1 MANVLNPEPESITL
15 NTTLEPTTLEPA
27 TELEQ
32 PPFESTSNPETAE
45 VVEVPALDADAPT
58 EPVAKAVPVEAA
70 PAEEI
75 APEIVAQAEPVVEA
89 KAEPVVA
96 AAAEPVVEA
105 KAEPVVAAKAEPV
118 VEAKAEPVV
127 EAKAEPVVAAVAE
140 TAAEI
145 QAAPEAAPPATAAA
159 PVARAKAP
167 EHGLESMDDFSAA
180 LAAFERE
187 QAAEAAAV
195 EAYGDKI
202 VSGTV
207 IKQTEKHLVVDV
219 GLKSEGLVPLE
230 QVLDHSG
237 AVRFNPGDV
246 IDVVIE
252 REEPE
257 GGYLVSFE
265 RAQRLRIWDT
275 IEKAANDKTPMTGT
289 VISRVKG
296 GLTVDIGLKAF
307 LPGSQ
312 LEIRPVRNLDGYL
325 GQQIE
330 VRVIKLNKKR
340 GNVVVSRKEILEE
353 EQNAKRSTTLEHLG
367 EGAILTGTVK
377 NLTDYGAFVDL
388 GGIDGLLH
396 ITDMSWGRLTH
407 PRDLVNV
414 GDEIQV
420 KVLKFDKD
428 KQRVSLGFKQLTPD
442 PWLDASE
449 RYPVGAHVK
458 GRVLSVTD
466 YGAFVELEQGIEGL
480 VHLSE
485 MTWSKR
491 LKHPSKLVKPGDE
504 VETVVLSVNPADR
517 RISLG
522 MKQLLEN
529 PWENLTE
536 KYPTG
541 AVVEGRVRNLTDFGA
556 FIEIEDGIDGLV
568 HVSNLSWTKRVKHP
582 SEIVKKGE
590 KVKAVVLGVEPAEP
604 ASLAGH
610 QAVAAR
616 RLGELLRLASGG
628 RRGPRQ
634 GAADGAIWSLRR
646 DRGGCRG
653 SLPHL
658 RGRRRRRIEA
668 GDGPGARL
676 QDHQDQRRGE
686 EGGLEPARHRP
697 GGQPHTGR
705 ALQGGYS
712 QASGL
717 QLHHH
722 ARRPDQL
729 AQGRALS
736 RFPFRHQCTT
746 AALRGGRCCL
756 DFVFHSFS
764 LCPASTLASAT
775 PGVSFQVKESSTM
788 PRNVDARIPYSAE
801 FQP

>member
-1 MANVLNPEPESITL
+1 MPNVLNPETESITL
-15 NTTLEPTTLEPA
+15 NTTLETPELEPA

-32 PPFESTSNPETAE
+32 PSYESTSNPETAIA
-45 VVEVPALDADAPT
+45 VETAALDADAPT
-58 EPVAKAVPVEAA
+58 ELAAEAA
-70 PAEEI
+70 PAAEFVPEVHAVAPPVPVI
-75 APEIVAQAEPVVEA
+75 ETQTAHHTLAVALAVDAPELGA
-89 KAEPVVA
+89 
-96 AAAEPVVEA
+96 
-105 KAEPVVAAKAEPV
+105 
-118 VEAKAEPVV
+118 
-127 EAKAEPVVAAVAE
+127 
-140 TAAEI
+140 
-145 QAAPEAAPPATAAA
+145 
-159 PVARAKAP
+159 
-167 EHGLESMDDFSAA
+167 HDHSLESAEDFSAA
-180 LAAFERE
+180 LEAFERE

-207 IKQTEKHLVVDV
+207 IKQTEKHLVIDV

-230 QVLDHSG
+230 QVLDHTG
-237 AVRFNPGDV
+237 AVKFQPGDV
-246 IDVVIE
+246 IEVVIE
-252 REEPE
+252 KEEPE
-257 GGYLVSFE
+257 GGYLANYE
-265 RAQRLRIWDT
+265 RAQRLRVWDV
-275 IEKAANDKTPMTGT
+275 IEKAANDKSLVTGT
-289 VISRVKG
+289 VVSRVKG

-353 EQNAKRSTTLEHLG
+353 EQNAKRSTTLEQLG
-367 EGAILTGTVK
+367 EDAVLTGTVK

-442 PWLDASE
+442 PWLDATE
-449 RYPVGAHVK
+449 RYPVGAHVH

-504 VETVVLSVNPADR
+504 VDTVVLSVNPADR

-522 MKQLLEN
+522 MKQLLDN

-536 KYPTG
+536 RYPAGT
-541 AVVEGRVRNLTDFGA
+541 VVEGRVRNLTDFGA

-590 KVKAVVLGVEPAEP
+590 KVKAVVLGVEP
-604 ASLAGH
+604 
-610 QAVAAR
+610 QNR
-616 RLGELLRLASGG
+616 RLSLGIKQLQPDVWESFFATHRVGDQVHGKVLRTA
-628 RRGPRQ
+628 Q
-634 GAADGAIWSLRR
+634 FGAFVEISEGVEGLCHIS
-646 DRGGCRG
+646 
-653 SLPHL
+653 
-658 RGRRRRRIEA
+658 EA
-668 GDGPGARL
+668 GDDGGASKL
-676 QDHQDQRRGE
+676 ETGQEHEFKIIKINVE
-686 EGGLEPARHRP
+686 EKKVGLSL
-697 GGQPHTGR
+697 R
-705 ALQGGYS
+705 AVGHE
-712 QASGL
+712 AS
-717 QLHHH
+717 
-722 ARRPDQL
+722 
-729 AQGRALS
+729 RAEVES
-736 RFPFRHQCTT
+736 YK
-746 AALRGGRCCL
+746 
-756 DFVFHSFS
+756 
-764 LCPASTLASAT
+764 
-775 PGVSFQVKESSTM
+775 KESHGKKESHKAPVSSSTTTLGDLINWKSE
-788 PRNVDARIPYSAE
+788 R
-801 FQP
+801 

>member
-15 NTTLEPTTLEPA
+15 NTEMETPTLDPA

-32 PPFESTSNPETAE
+32 PSSESTSNPETAE
-45 VVEVPALDADAPT
+45 TTESFAMDADAPT
-58 EPVAKAVPVEAA
+58 EPVAQAEPVVTTEPAPTQFVAANVHEPTEPTAQAESANTSEAQIAPAVEAA
-70 PAEEI
+70 PAAE
-75 APEIVAQAEPVVEA
+75 APK
-89 KAEPVVA
+89 KAS
-96 AAAEPVVEA
+96 
-105 KAEPVVAAKAEPV
+105 
-118 VEAKAEPVV
+118 
-127 EAKAEPVVAAVAE
+127 
-140 TAAEI
+140 
-145 QAAPEAAPPATAAA
+145 
-159 PVARAKAP
+159 

-180 LAAFERE
+180 LEAFERE

-195 EAYGDKI
+195 EAYGDKV

-207 IKQTEKHLVVDV
+207 LKQTEKHLVVDV
-219 GLKSEGLVPLE
+219 GLKSEGLVPIE
-230 QVLDHSG
+230 QVLDHTG
-237 AVRFNPGDV
+237 AVKFQPGEV

-257 GGYLVSFE
+257 GGYLVSYE
-265 RAQRLRIWDT
+265 KAQRLRVWDT
-275 IEKAANDKTPMTGT
+275 IEKAANDKTPVIGT
-289 VISRVKG
+289 VVSRVKG
-296 GLTVDIGLKAF
+296 GLTVDIGMKAF

-367 EGAILTGTVK
+367 EGAVLTGTVK

-449 RYPVGAHVK
+449 RYPVGARVH

-504 VETVVLSVNPADR
+504 VDTVVLSVNPADR

-536 KYPTG
+536 RYPAGT
-541 AVVEGRVRNLTDFGA
+541 VVEGRVRNLTDFGA

-590 KVKAVVLGVEPAEP
+590 KVKAVVLGVEP
-604 ASLAGH
+604 
-610 QAVAAR
+610 QNR
-616 RLGELLRLASGG
+616 RLSLGIKQLQPDVWESFFAAHRVGDVVHGKVLRTAQFGAFVEIAEGVEGLCHISEAVMDDGTAVKLE
-628 RRGPRQ
+628 Q
-634 GAADGAIWSLRR
+634 GQEHEFKIIKINVEEKKVGLSLRSI
-646 DRGGCRG
+646 G
-653 SLPHL
+653 H
-658 RGRRRRRIEA
+658 EA
-668 GDGPGARL
+668 S
-676 QDHQDQRRGE
+676 
-686 EGGLEPARHRP
+686 
-697 GGQPHTGR
+697 R
-705 ALQGGYS
+705 AVVENYK
-712 QASGL
+712 ADT
-717 QLHHH
+717 HKH
-722 ARRPDQL
+722 P
-729 AQGRALS
+729 
-736 RFPFRHQCTT
+736 
-746 AALRGGRCCL
+746 
-756 DFVFHSFS
+756 
-764 LCPASTLASAT
+764 
-775 PGVSFQVKESSTM
+775 VSSSTTTLGDLLNW
-788 PRNVDARIPYSAE
+788 RKNER
-801 FQP
+801 

>member
-1 MANVLNPEPESITL
+1 MAKLLNPETESTTL
-15 NTTLEPTTLEPA
+15 NTALEIPTLEPA
-27 TELEQ
+27 TDLEQ
-32 PPFESTSNPETAE
+32 PLPESTSTPETE
-45 VVEVPALDADAPT
+45 VAVESPALDADAPT
-58 EPVAKAVPVEAA
+58 EPVVEAVPVVEAA
-70 PAEEI
+70 AEAETAPVATEI
-75 APEIVAQAEPVVEA
+75 PAQAEPGAVIETPVVQAAPRAKARTPRAKAEAAPVVEA
-89 KAEPVVA
+89 TPVVDTASEAEQAVA
-96 AAAEPVVEA
+96 APQPPAAEPVAVAPAPA
-105 KAEPVVAAKAEPV
+105 KA
-118 VEAKAEPVV
+118 
-127 EAKAEPVVAAVAE
+127 
-140 TAAEI
+140 
-145 QAAPEAAPPATAAA
+145 
-159 PVARAKAP
+159 ARP
-167 EHGLESMDDFSAA
+167 DHSLDSMDDFSAA
-180 LAAFERE
+180 LEAFERE

-207 IKQTEKHLVVDV
+207 IKTTDKHLVIDV

-230 QVLDHSG
+230 QVLDHTG
-237 AVRFNPGDV
+237 AVKFQPGDV

-257 GGYLVSFE
+257 GGYLASYE
-265 RAQRLRIWDT
+265 RAQRLRVWDA
-275 IEKAANDKTPMTGT
+275 IEKAAADKTPMMGT
-289 VISRVKG
+289 VVSRVKG
-296 GLTVDIGLKAF
+296 GVTVDIGLKAF

-312 LEIRPVRNLDGYL
+312 LEIRPVRNLDGYI
-325 GQQIE
+325 GQKIE

-353 EQNAKRSTTLEHLG
+353 EQNAKRSGTLEQLG
-367 EGAILTGTVK
+367 EGAVLTGTVK

-442 PWLDASE
+442 PWLDATE
-449 RYPVGAHVK
+449 RYPVGAHVH

-491 LKHPSKLVKPGDE
+491 LKHPSKLVKPADE

-536 KYPTG
+536 KYPAGTI
-541 AVVEGRVRNLTDFGA
+541 VEGRVRNLTDFGA

-590 KVKAVVLGVEPAEP
+590 KVKAVVLGVEP
-604 ASLAGH
+604 
-610 QAVAAR
+610 QNR
-616 RLGELLRLASGG
+616 RLSLGIKQLQPDVWESFFATHRVGDQVHGKVLRTA
-628 RRGPRQ
+628 Q
-634 GAADGAIWSLRR
+634 FGAFVEIAEGVEGLCHIS
-646 DRGGCRG
+646 
-653 SLPHL
+653 
-658 RGRRRRRIEA
+658 EA
-668 GDGPGARL
+668 GDEPGQPSKL
-676 QDHQDQRRGE
+676 E
-686 EGGLEPARHRP
+686 TGLEHDFKIIKINVEEKKV
-697 GGQPHTGR
+697 GLSLR
-705 ALQGGYS
+705 AVGS
-712 QASGL
+712 HEAS
-717 QLHHH
+717 
-722 ARRPDQL
+722 R
-729 AQGRALS
+729 AQVES
-736 RFPFRHQCTT
+736 YK
-746 AALRGGRCCL
+746 
-756 DFVFHSFS
+756 
-764 LCPASTLASAT
+764 
-775 PGVSFQVKESSTM
+775 KESHKAPVSSSTTTLGDLI
-788 PRNVDARIPYSAE
+788 NWKSE
-801 FQP
+801 KN

>member
-1 MANVLNPEPESITL
+1 MPNVLNPEPESITL
-15 NTTLEPTTLEPA
+15 NTELETPTLELA
-27 TELEQ
+27 TEYEQ
-32 PPFESTSNPETAE
+32 PSYESTSNTETAE
-45 VVEVPALDADAPT
+45 VAPEELATLDADART
-58 EPVAKAVPVEAA
+58 
-70 PAEEI
+70 
-75 APEIVAQAEPVVEA
+75 EPVVEA
-89 KAEPVVA
+89 AH
-96 AAAEPVVEA
+96 VE
-105 KAEPVVAAKAEPV
+105 
-118 VEAKAEPVV
+118 
-127 EAKAEPVVAAVAE
+127 E
-140 TAAEI
+140 TA
-145 QAAPEAAPPATAAA
+145 QVAPTAEAAPTEELQTEVDGESPSLAA
-159 PVARAKAP
+159 PLAKATRVAATP
-167 EHGLESMDDFSAA
+167 AHDSHGSESMDDFSAA

-207 IKQTEKHLVVDV
+207 LKQTEKHLVVDV

-230 QVLDHSG
+230 QVLDHTG
-237 AVRFNPGDV
+237 AVRFQPGDV

-252 REEPE
+252 GEEPE
-257 GGYLVSFE
+257 GGYLVNFE
-265 RAQRLRIWDT
+265 RAQRLRVWDV
-275 IEKAANDKTPMTGT
+275 IEKAANDKTPVMGT
-289 VISRVKG
+289 VVSRVKG

-353 EQNAKRSTTLEHLG
+353 EQNSKRSGTLEQLG
-367 EGAILTGTVK
+367 EGAVLTGTVK

-442 PWLDASE
+442 PWLDATE
-449 RYPVGAHVK
+449 RYPVGARVK

-522 MKQLLEN
+522 MKQLLDN

-536 KYPTG
+536 RYPAGT
-541 AVVEGRVRNLTDFGA
+541 VVEGRVRNLTDFGA

-582 SEIVKKGE
+582 SEVVKKGE
-590 KVKAVVLGVEPAEP
+590 KVKAVVLGVEP
-604 ASLAGH
+604 
-610 QAVAAR
+610 QNR
-616 RLGELLRLASGG
+616 RLSLGIKQLQPDVWESFFASHRVGDLVHGKVLRTA
-628 RRGPRQ
+628 Q
-634 GAADGAIWSLRR
+634 FGAFVEIAEGVEGLCHIS
-646 DRGGCRG
+646 
-653 SLPHL
+653 
-658 RGRRRRRIEA
+658 EA
-668 GDGPGARL
+668 GDEGAGPSKL
-676 QDHQDQRRGE
+676 E
-686 EGGLEPARHRP
+686 TGLEHDFKIIKINVEEKKVGLSLRAVSGHEASRAQVEHYKAESH
-697 GGQPHTGR
+697 GGGHKAP
-705 ALQGGYS
+705 
-712 QASGL
+712 
-717 QLHHH
+717 
-722 ARRPDQL
+722 
-729 AQGRALS
+729 
-736 RFPFRHQCTT
+736 
-746 AALRGGRCCL
+746 
-756 DFVFHSFS
+756 
-764 LCPASTLASAT
+764 
-775 PGVSFQVKESSTM
+775 VSSSTTTLGDLINWKSE
-788 PRNVDARIPYSAE
+788 R
-801 FQP
+801 